1 MDNSYDIIVIGGGHA
16 GIEASY
22 ASAKLG
28 KKVLLVTLNFKM
40 VGNMPCNPHIGGS
53 AKGVVVR
60 EIDALGGLMG
70 IAADYRPLQ
79 IKMLNTGKGPAVQC
93 LRSQQDK
100 NLYPGFI
107 QKTLQNLPNLTVL
120 EDEVDSF
127 LNDEISVFGVKTK
140 SGKEIRSKAVILTG
154 GTYLNSKIFRG
165 REHFQGGPDGEK
177 ASIGLSDY
185 LRNMGLSLIRL
196 KTGTPPRLKKSTIDF
211 SKAEIQLGSDDPLAF
226 SYQTKS
232 FTPLSE
238 QLPCYLIYTTPV
250 THQIILDHLNESSV
264 FDGSITGIG
273 PRYCPSIE
281 SKIVRFKDK
290 ERHQLFLEPEY
301 LESELIYLQGFS
313 TGLPIEVQE
322 EMVHSLPGLEHAE
335 ILKYAYQIEYDAIY
349 PTEFLASLECKRYA
363 GLYAAGQV
371 IGTSGYEEAGGLGL
385 MAAINACLKIDG
397 KPPFILKRNEAYIGV
412 MIDDLV
418 TKGIDEPYRLLSSR
432 AEYRL
437 LLRHDNADARLS
449 EYGHSIGLLSGER
462 YEAFLEKK
470 DRIRKAIDILT
481 VNIPADREKLKV
493 LFENKGFETPK
504 VGYHEIE
511 LLRRPEFSYREI
523 ESLDESLSSLA
534 LDYDEVL
541 SLETIVKFE
550 GYLNKQKK
558 EAERLMKAEEQTL
571 PSDLDYLHMD
581 GLRLEA
587 RQKLDAVRPL
597 TLAQASRIPGVNPAD
612 LSILLLAIRKKAI
625 GGQG

>member
-1 MDNSYDIIVIGGGHA
+1 MENSYDIIVIGGGHA

-127 LNDEISVFGVKTK
+127 LNDENSVFGVKTK

-185 LRNMGLSLIRL
+185 LRKMGLSLIRL

-238 QLPCYLIYTTPV
+238 QLPCYLIYTTPI

-301 LESELIYLQGFS
+301 LESESIYLQGFS

-349 PTEFLASLECKRYA
+349 PTEFLASLECKHYS

-397 KPPFILKRNEAYIGV
+397 KPPFVLKRNEAYIGV

-449 EYGHSIGLLSGER
+449 EYGHSVGLLSNER
-462 YEAFLEKK
+462 YEAYLAKK
-470 DRIRKAIDILT
+470 QRIEKAIEIMS
-481 VNIPADREKLKV
+481 VNIPSDREGLKE
-493 LFENKGFETPK
+493 LFISKGFEAPK

-523 ESLDESLSSLA
+523 EPLDESLSSLS

-571 PSDLDYLHMD
+571 PIDLDYLHMD

-612 LSILLLAIRKKAI
+612 LSILLLALRKKAI
-625 GGQG
+625 GGQE

>member
-1 MDNSYDIIVIGGGHA
+1 MEKSFDVIVIGGGHA

-22 ASAKLG
+22 ASSKLG
-28 KKVLLVTLNFKM
+28 KKTLLVTLNFKM

-70 IAADYRPLQ
+70 IAADHRPIQ

-100 NLYPGFI
+100 HIYPAFI
-107 QKTLQNLPNLTVL
+107 QETLQKLDNLTVL
-120 EDEVDSF
+120 EDEVSAL
-127 LNDEISVFGVKTK
+127 LNDENHVYGVMTK
-140 SGKEIRSKAVILTG
+140 GGLEIRAKAVILTG

-185 LRNMGLSLIRL
+185 LRGMGLSLIRL

-226 SYQTKS
+226 SYQTKHY
-232 FTPLSE
+232 TPLSE
-238 QLPCYLIYTTPV
+238 QLPCYLIYTTPY
-250 THQIILDHLNESSV
+250 THQLILDHLNESSV

-301 LESELIYLQGFS
+301 LDSESIYLQGFS

-349 PTEFLASLECKRYA
+349 PTEFGASLECKRYS

-385 MAAINACLKIDG
+385 MAAINASLKIDG
-397 KPPFILKRNEAYIGV
+397 KEPFILKRNESYIGV

-449 EYGHSIGLLSGER
+449 EYGHKIGLLSEER
-462 YEAFLEKK
+462 YEAYRNKK
-470 DRIRKAIDILT
+470 SRIEKAIDILT
-481 VNIPADREKLKV
+481 INIPSNKEKQKQ
-493 LFENKGFETPK
+493 LFESKGLEAPK

-511 LLRRPEFSYREI
+511 LLRRPEFSYREL
-523 ESLDESLSSLA
+523 ESLDEELEALH

-550 GYLNKQKK
+550 GYLNKQRK
-558 EAERLMKAEEQTL
+558 EADRLMKAEEVTL

-587 RQKLDAVRPL
+587 RQKLDKVRPL

-625 GGQG
+625 GK

>member
-1 MDNSYDIIVIGGGHA
+1 MENSYDIIVIGGGHA

-127 LNDEISVFGVKTK
+127 LNDETSVFGVKTK

-301 LESELIYLQGFS
+301 LESESIYLQGFS

-449 EYGHSIGLLSGER
+449 EYGHSIGLLSSER

-470 DRIRKAIDILT
+470 NRIRKAIDILA

-493 LFENKGFETPK
+493 LFESKGFEAPK

>member
-1 MDNSYDIIVIGGGHA
+1 MENSYDIIVIGGGHA

-22 ASAKLG
+22 ASAKLD

-127 LNDEISVFGVKTK
+127 LNDETSVFGVKTK

-301 LESELIYLQGFS
+301 LESESIYLQGFS

-449 EYGHSIGLLSGER
+449 EYGHSIGLLSNER

-493 LFENKGFETPK
+493 LFESKGFEAPK

-625 GGQG
+625 GGQD